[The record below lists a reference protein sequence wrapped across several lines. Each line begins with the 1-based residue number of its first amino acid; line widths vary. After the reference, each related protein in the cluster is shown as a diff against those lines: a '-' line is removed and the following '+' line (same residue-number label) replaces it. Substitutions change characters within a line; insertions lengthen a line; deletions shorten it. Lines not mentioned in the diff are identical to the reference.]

1 MNDSDNGFVEF
12 PRLVARNLKVDG
24 SNGSL
29 LEHI

>member
-1 MNDSDNGFVEF
+1 MTLITGKFVEF

-24 SNGSL
+24 LNGSL